1 MEYLDLIKERHSVRE
16 YKSDN
21 VEEEKLNKILE
32 AALIAPTA
40 NNRQA
45 FKIVV
50 IRTKDHEDELKKIYP
65 KLFFTQAPIVLGVFS
80 ITQKS
85 WVRKDGKNYGDVDA
99 GIVMDHIILAA
110 TTLGL
115 GTCWVANFDSVAA
128 RELIG
133 LGEGYE
139 PIAFTPIGYGQAND
153 FKKIRKTLEEIVV
166 YL

>member
-16 YKSDN
+16 YKDDN

-40 NNRQA
+40 HNMQA

-50 IRTKDHEDELKKIYP
+50 IRTKDHEDKLKKIYP
-65 KLFFTQAPIVLGVFS
+65 KSFFTQAPIVLGVFS
-80 ITQKS
+80 IKQNS
-85 WVRKDGKNYGDVDA
+85 WIRKDGRNYGDVDA
-99 GIVMDHIILAA
+99 AIVMDHIILAA
-110 TTLGL
+110 TALGL
-115 GTCWVANFDSVAA
+115 GTCWIANFDSVAA
-128 RELIG
+128 SELTM

-139 PIAFTPIGYGQAND
+139 PIAFTPIGYFQAKD